1 MGFQV
6 VEIDGATFTADGRLK
21 VAQEPPVPPPATTP
35 VELGG
40 IEIVGNTPVD
50 TVHTIGTGKTLV
62 IQNLSGGAAPSTL
75 GSKVELHDDPNGNGT
90 GMTLLRVAYVSGASF
105 SLDLNREL
113 GPGNGTHAVRLR
125 RASLGGSSREIAA
138 FMAGYERTAT

>member
-21 VAQEPPVPPPATTP
+21 VAQEPPVPPPATTS

-50 TVHTIGTGKTLV
+50 TVHVIGTGKTLV
-62 IQNLSGGAAPSTL
+62 IQNLSGGASPVGS
-75 GSKVELHDDPNGNGT
+75 GSKVELYDDPNGNGT
-90 GMTLLRVAYVSGASF
+90 GMTLVRVAY
-105 SLDLNREL
+105 
-113 GPGNGTHAVRLR
+113 
-125 RASLGGSSREIAA
+125 
-138 FMAGYERTAT
+138 

>member
-40 IEIVGNTPVD
+40 IQIVGNTPVD
-50 TVHTIGTGKTLV
+50 TVHIIGTGKTLV
-62 IQNLSGGAAPSTL
+62 IQNLSGGAAPIGS

-90 GMTLLRVAYVSGASF
+90 GMTLLRVAYVTGSSF
-105 SLDLNREL
+105 SIDLNREL

-125 RASLGGSSREIAA
+125 RVSLGGPSREIAA